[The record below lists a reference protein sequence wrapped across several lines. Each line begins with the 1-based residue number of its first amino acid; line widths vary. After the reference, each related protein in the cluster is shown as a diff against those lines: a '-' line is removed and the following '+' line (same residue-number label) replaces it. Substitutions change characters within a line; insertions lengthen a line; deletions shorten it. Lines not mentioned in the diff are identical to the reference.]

1 MTIAIAYWHQ
11 CEVRLPVDPFIGHHL
26 ITKLAQRFEAFGFR
40 KRRSFP
46 RSRIRRGLRWLFL
59 APYFR
64 LVRIVH
70 DPWYA
75 YTTSGK
81 TAQFRAM
88 PHKDHRYGIQLVDSD
103 VLEDALRS
111 IKEFSGRV
119 ENLKKEIS
127 SLASGS

>member
-1 MTIAIAYWHQ
+1 MG
-11 CEVRLPVDPFIGHHL
+11 EMVRPSA
-26 ITKLAQRFEAFGFR
+26 LA
-40 KRRSFP
+40 
-46 RSRIRRGLRWLFL
+46 
-59 APYFR
+59 
-64 LVRIVH
+64 
-70 DPWYA
+70 
-75 YTTSGK
+75 SGK